1 MPDVVAPVTKIDG
14 SPGVPQ
20 GSETPSGRTASLTAS
35 SPVAPSVL
43 FCDVST
49 SHPIAD
55 IRLSG
60 ELAADTIADLGAQ
73 LAALIRTGHHLLIL
87 DGHRLTHVSPACV
100 GVLNRTAKGLLAL
113 GGDLILTGL
122 SRTDAD
128 HLRNAGLHG
137 TIRLTVADHVGAAP
151 PRDTSAPDA
160 ASNRPPIDVPPA
172 GRHPPKE
179 ERP

>member
-1 MPDVVAPVTKIDG
+1 
-14 SPGVPQ
+14 
-20 GSETPSGRTASLTAS
+20 
-35 SPVAPSVL
+35 VL
-43 FCDVST
+43 FCDVSA

-60 ELAADTIADLGAQ
+60 ELAADTVADLGAQ
-73 LAALIRTGHHLLIL
+73 LAALIRTGHHLLII
-87 DGHRLTHVSPACV
+87 DGHQLTHVSPVCV
-100 GVLNRTAKGLLAL
+100 GVLNRAANDLLAL